1 MKNYRIHYL
10 RRGENTVATKKN
22 GEVLTFETINKASN
36 YVNKVRITDSNDP
49 LTFMNKVS
57 ICEYNGDEFVE
68 VIEQI

>member
-36 YVNKVRITDSNDP
+36 YVNKVRITDNNDP